1 MTTDE
6 RSRSRR
12 LAVSTGRAD
21 RAADVVQP
29 RIQSL
34 ARANDILDVVLKA
47 RTGTARLAEISAALN
62 LNKTTV
68 FNLAESLVTLGFLT
82 RATDQ
87 RGYRLG
93 LRNLELGRAVAR
105 RNSIIELCRPALMR
119 LCRETMETVNLAV
132 PYLTHAMIL
141 ESYEGSHGVRPTS
154 YAGTSAPYHA
164 TACGKALL
172 ACMAPSV
179 REEIYRASGLP
190 ALTPNTITDRAQLEA
205 DLAEARQRGYAVESE
220 ECETGASCVAMAV
233 RDSFDEVCAAISV
246 AGFAQRMTPASVEL
260 IVAQLSA
267 EVAGIEQQL
276 RAE

>member
-1 MTTDE
+1 MTSDE
-6 RSRSRR
+6 GSRLRR
-12 LAVSTGRAD
+12 LPVSTGRAN
-21 RAADVVQP
+21 RTADVVQP

-47 RTGTARLAEISAALN
+47 RTGTARLAEISTALR

-68 FNLAESLVTLGFLT
+68 FNLAESLVAVGFLT

-93 LRNLELGRAVAR
+93 LRNLELGRVVVR
-105 RNSIIELCRPALMR
+105 RNEIIELCRPTLMR

-132 PYLTHAMIL
+132 PYLTNAMIL

-154 YAGTSAPYHA
+154 YSGTPAPYHA

-172 ACMAPSV
+172 AHMAQPV
-179 REEIYRASGLP
+179 REEIYRASGLR
-190 ALTPNTITDRAQLEA
+190 ALTPNTITDRAKLEA
-205 DLAEARQRGYAVESE
+205 DLAEARKRGHAVETE
-220 ECETGASCVAMAV
+220 ECEIGASCVAMAV
-233 RDSFDEVCAAISV
+233 RDGFDEVCAAISV
-246 AGFAQRMTPASVEL
+246 AGFAQRMTPASVER
-260 IVAQLSA
+260 IVLMLSA
-267 EVAGIEQQL
+267 EVAGINQRL